1 MKKPSKFV
9 YAVSMIMGVY
19 LLTAC
24 GAFIPPQTIANPI
37 GITGKQVQVEIGA
50 TGELRAAAAG
60 LGTIQSTFPD
70 VDTSAIPIALTASQ
84 TLVKLGF
91 ANDTKLTTSA
101 ASLPCNLTLTKVDI
115 SITIRDATRSV
126 TLPTL
131 HVNKV
136 VELGQQKDNP
146 TSYTIVTKDVFVG
159 NVLSGEEAKNL
170 QDVIT
175 TGGSNQ
181 VIADVTIQAT
191 SVPELPPGSLLTL
204 TFMTS
209 EATVTF

>member
-9 YAVSMIMGVY
+9 YAVSSIMGVY

-24 GAFIPPQTIANPI
+24 SSLIPPQVLSNPI

-70 VDTSAIPIALTASQ
+70 VDTSAIPIALNASQ
-84 TLVKLGF
+84 TLFKLGF
-91 ANDTKLTTSA
+91 AEKTNLATSA
-101 ASLPCNLTLTKVDI
+101 TSLPCNLTLTKVDI
-115 SITIRDATRSV
+115 TITIRDATRSI

-136 VELGQQKDNP
+136 VEMEQQKDDP

-159 NVLSGEEAKNL
+159 NVLSGEEAKKL

-175 TGGSNQ
+175 TGGDNQ
-181 VIADVTIQAT
+181 VIANVTIQAT
-191 SVPELPPGSLLTL
+191 SAPELPPGSLLTL
-204 TFMTS
+204 TFTTS